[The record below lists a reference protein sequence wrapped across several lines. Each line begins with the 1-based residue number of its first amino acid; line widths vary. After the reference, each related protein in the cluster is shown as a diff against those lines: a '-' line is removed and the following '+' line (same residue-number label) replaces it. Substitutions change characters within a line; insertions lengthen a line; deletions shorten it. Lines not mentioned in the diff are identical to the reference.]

1 MIQIVLCT
9 KVYFYLIFIFFLICL
24 DFEIFHSEIFVSF
37 NEFLSTLFSFFFSIG
52 ATSNGKSS
60 GFVGLGLI
68 FSFLINASLLFNI
81 SISKFEIF
89 LPPGSFGLIIMFS
102 LSGPKTINLS
112 LSVS

>member
-1 MIQIVLCT
+1 MKL
-9 KVYFYLIFIFFLICL
+9 
-24 DFEIFHSEIFVSF
+24 FHSEIFVSF
-37 NEFLSTLFSFFFSIG
+37 NEFLSTLFSVFFSIG

-89 LPPGSFGLIIMFS
+89 LPPGSFGLDIMFYYLVLKLLIYHYQFLEKIS
-102 LSGPKTINLS
+102 LEQIDQLQKKFQT
-112 LSVS
+112 